1 MPKVFTRLL
10 SRLEEFWDNDP
21 PRPEVPPPKGGFLGM
36 DLPANQLRDVKF
48 QRKVVIQTH
57 DFPDH
62 DAAAS
67 AFALGELLRLQ
78 DYEIYLR
85 YRGIIRSHSLKT
97 MLSELGID
105 LKRVKMMAEEELIG
119 CPCIVVDGNPTNTN
133 ARPVT
138 EFLLGVVD
146 HHGNA
151 EVPGCPFTDININSG
166 SCSAL
171 VARYWEET
179 GLVPPK
185 NVATALLMGIEMD
198 TDFLTRRVNQVDVDA
213 FHRLFFQADWEFS
226 ARVLK
231 ASLSK
236 KDLPSFSMAISNS
249 KIRKNIFF
257 SLIDI
262 DTSQEVISILAD
274 FFLRF
279 REILVTIIVETEGKT
294 RHVSVR
300 SRDPHISA
308 ARIVRNALKDLGSGG
323 GHDYM
328 AGGLIDTEA
337 VIDEDELFQRFLD
350 AAANEQENT
359 HERDSYDHQ
368 IP

>member
-1 MPKVFTRLL
+1 MPKEFARLL
-10 SRLEEFWDNDP
+10 SHLEEFW
-21 PRPEVPPPKGGFLGM
+21 G
-36 DLPANQLRDVKF
+36 NQSQNVK
-48 QRKVVIQTH
+48 KVVIQTH

-67 AFALGELLRLQ
+67 AFALGELLRLKG
-78 DYEIYLR
+78 YEVCLR
-85 YRGIIRSHSLKT
+85 YRGVIRSHSLKT

-105 LKRVKMMAEEELIG
+105 LKRVNIMAGEELIK

-138 EFLLGVVD
+138 GFLFGVVD
-146 HHGNA
+146 HHDNA
-151 EVPGCPFTDININSG
+151 VLPGCPFTDINTNAG

-171 VARYWEET
+171 VARYWEEE
-179 GLVPPK
+179 GRIPPK
-185 NVATALLMGIEMD
+185 NIATALLMGIEMD
-198 TDFLTRRVNQVDVDA
+198 TDFLSRRVSQVDLDA

-236 KDLPSFSMAISNS
+236 KDLSSIGMAVSNS
-249 KIRKNIFF
+249 KIQKNIFF
-257 SLIDI
+257 SLIDR

-279 REILVTIIVETEGKT
+279 REILVTIIVETEGKN

-308 ARIVRNALKDLGSGG
+308 ARIIRNALNDLGSGG

-359 HERDSYDHQ
+359 
-368 IP
+368 